1 MQNTEVITTIVIDRD
16 DREKVQ
22 TVIPSAHAVSSDTNQ
37 KNSNLPRKCYASNVP
52 RVVVARCRQIT
63 QSRTRPVRRRRLR
76 LSWIPSATG
85 SLLVQ
90 DRIRLSNLCLFCA
103 DFLLRHVIHSS
114 WLYRDYRSRLR
125 RRYQPHGPM
134 KLEAST
140 DSQHPCTVAFTVAS
154 QAPGTSGT

>member
-90 DRIRLSNLCLFCA
+90 DRIRLSNRCLFLRR
-103 DFLLRHVIHSS
+103 FLAASC
-114 WLYRDYRSRLR
+114 DPQFGSRLR
-125 RRYQPHGPM
+125 RRSQPHGPM